1 MAGPSNGV
9 AKGSTVQKAPPRK
22 PWRLASDYVAEI
34 RARANEAWVSL
45 ELGGREIVRCRP
57 GGLVVII
64 GPSGGGKS
72 SLTASLLVNHARFSG
87 PAIYLSAELP
97 GDEIAAR
104 MIGMQCDSSW
114 EDVLRGRLSDDFM
127 RQALDLPRLAIV
139 ERSDATPRALVQTI
153 VEFKAMFPGEPVLF
167 AIDYTQIFGAVSDLA
182 EARLRMSSVMAE
194 VDQISRSHRA
204 VGIPVNQMSRANAKA
219 AREGDKLGAET
230 ADMAAESAAIERF
243 ATVTLA
249 IGGLKKV
256 NEEGDQAGQLSVGKA
271 RMGGGDTVFPI
282 RFEGR
287 TGRYIVEGDAKPAA
301 EVRAELAEKRDQSAI
316 DNACLAVLGA
326 ASQSH
331 EPRPRTDL
339 CKAARVK
346 REIGLIAV
354 AKLLSQGALVEVRVK
369 KARSQS
375 WMVCTPELA
384 RASQIPLLEEAPF

>member
-9 AKGSTVQKAPPRK
+9 AKGSGVQKAPPRK
-22 PWRLASDYVAEI
+22 PWRLASEYVAEI
-34 RARANEAWVSL
+34 RSRANEAWVSL
-45 ELGGREIVRCRP
+45 ELSGREIVRCRP
-57 GGLVVII
+57 GGMVIVM

-72 SLTASLLVNHARFSG
+72 SLTAALMVNHARFYG

-104 MIGMQCDSSW
+104 MIGMQTDSSW
-114 EDVLRGRLSDDFM
+114 EDVLRGRLSDEHM
-127 RQALDLPRLAIV
+127 LQALALPRLAIV
-139 ERSDATPRALVQTI
+139 ERRDATTSALIKTI
-153 VEFKAMFPGEPVLF
+153 VEFKGLFAGEPVLF
-167 AIDYTQIFGAVSDLA
+167 AVNYTQIFGASA
-182 EARLRMSSVMAE
+182 EDARLRMSSVMAE
-194 VDQISRSHRA
+194 IDQVARDYRA

-249 IGGLKKV
+249 IGGLKAV
-256 NEEGDQAGQLSVGKA
+256 NEDGDQVGQLSVGKA

-287 TGRYIVEGDAKPAA
+287 TGRYIIEGDAKPAA

-316 DNACLAVLGA
+316 DNACMSILGA
-326 ASQSH
+326 AAQSR

-346 REIGLIAV
+346 REVGLIAV
-354 AKLLSQGALVEVRVK
+354 AKLLQQGDLVEVRVK

-375 WMVCTPELA
+375 WMVCTPALA
-384 RASQIPLLEEAPF
+384 RAAQIPLLEEAPL